1 MYGLYSQT
9 CGSFQ
14 IKTVDVKLTQRKFY
28 FEKINTFRYTVTDWI
43 QLCAFNADIKTH
55 YYYVT
60 MRRKP

>member
-1 MYGLYSQT
+1 MYFIHSHKCFQT
-9 CGSFQ
+9 NA
-14 IKTVDVKLTQRKFY
+14 VDMKLTVRKFY
-28 FEKINTFRYTVTDWI
+28 FEKINTFRFTVTDWI